1 MLGKLLKYDLRSML
15 KSFLLIWGGALVI
28 ALINHF
34 TLNADGR
41 LTGLLEAFSTLIPL
55 LVYVGIL
62 IAMVVLTLLFIIQR
76 FYNGL
81 LRDEGYLMFTLPV
94 RPWQLI
100 TSKGISAV
108 IVTAISSLV
117 GVASIMLLVSWSSL
131 RQFLSQLFSLYGD
144 DGYLS
149 TAMKLLFT
157 FEALVLIVFSLGK
170 SIYQVYAAI
179 ALGHLFRRH
188 RVGMA
193 FLMYILI
200 SVVVSVL
207 ASVGFNAVYHHAD
220 EIGRLIQSLY
230 LSGGTV
236 GSVQAAF
243 GLLLLVTLAQ
253 LAIFHVITE
262 RILNKKLNLE

>member
-34 TLNADGR
+34 TLNAGGR
-41 LTGLLEAFSTLIPL
+41 LTGLLETFSTLIPL
-55 LVYVGIL
+55 LVYIGIL

-108 IVTAISSLV
+108 IVTVISALV

-131 RQFLSQLFSLYGD
+131 RQFLSQLFSLYGAD
-144 DGYLS
+144 AYLS
-149 TAMKLLFT
+149 TAMKLLLT
-157 FEALVLIVFSLGK
+157 FEAILLVIFSLAK

-193 FLMYILI
+193 FVMYVLI
-200 SVVVSVL
+200 SVVLSIL
-207 ASVGFNAVYHHAD
+207 ASLAISAAYHSQDTLTTVIQALYRAVGA
-220 EIGRLIQSLY
+220 
-230 LSGGTV
+230 V
-236 GSVQAAF
+236 GSIQVAF
-243 GLLLLVTLAQ
+243 AGVLLITLVQ
-253 LAIFHVITE
+253 LALFHVIAE
-262 RILNKKLNLE
+262 RVLSKKLNLE